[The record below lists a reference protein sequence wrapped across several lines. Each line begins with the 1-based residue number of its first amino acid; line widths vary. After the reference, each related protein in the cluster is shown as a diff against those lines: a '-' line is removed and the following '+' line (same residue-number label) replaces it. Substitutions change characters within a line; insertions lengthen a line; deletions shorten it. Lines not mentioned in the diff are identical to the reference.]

1 LTTVFIFLIMV
12 RVLKMSV
19 TCLGAVLSCCLLGGC
34 GGAPA
39 GAGGTSVVAA
49 FYPFAYV
56 ADRVAGAH
64 ASVTNL
70 TSAGAEPH
78 DLELAPQQ
86 VAELAQ
92 ADVVVYQPG
101 FQPAVDD
108 AVEENAEGTVVE
120 VTDVAGATAPED
132 EHAADTHGHDHTDL
146 AGDPHLWQNP
156 VKLAAVAREVAGAL
170 ARADRDHAAGYRRN
184 AGRLSRDLRALDREY
199 ARGLADCERRT
210 VVTSHAA
217 FGHLA
222 DRYGLQMVPIAGV
235 SPDAEPSPGRLAELQ
250 RLVTERGV
258 TTIFTETL
266 ASPALARTLADEVGV
281 RTAVLDPIEGLSD
294 ATADED
300 YLSLMRSNLA
310 ALRRA
315 NGCS

>member
-1 LTTVFIFLIMV
+1 M
-12 RVLKMSV
+12 LKMSV
-19 TCLGAVLSCCLLGGC
+19 TCLGAVLSGCLLSGC

-70 TSAGAEPH
+70 TSTGAEPH

-92 ADVVVYQPG
+92 ADVVIYEPG

-120 VTDVAGATAPED
+120 VTDVAGAIAPED
-132 EHAADTHGHDHTDL
+132 EHVADTHGHDHTDL

-250 RLVTERGV
+250 RLVTQRGV
-258 TTIFTETL
+258 TTVFTETL

-300 YLSLMRSNLA
+300 YFSLMRSNLR